1 MIRLAPYMLAAGAAF
16 AVLGYAAML
25 RHENA
30 SLRAAVERERATA
43 AACKARAA
51 ANARKRERDS
61 EIDKLGL
68 DELRRRAAEWLR
80 Q

>member
-1 MIRLAPYMLAAGAAF
+1 MIRIAPYMLAAGAAF

-30 SLRAAVERERATA
+30 SLRAALGREQAAVAT
-43 AACKARAA
+43 CEARAA
-51 ANARKRERDS
+51 ANARKWERDS

>member
-1 MIRLAPYMLAAGAAF
+1 MIRLAPYMLAAGAAL
-16 AVLGYAAML
+16 AVLGYAALL
-25 RHENA
+25 RYENA
-30 SLRAAVERERATA
+30 SLRAAVAQARAGWA
-43 AACKARAA
+43 VCEQRAA
-51 ANARKRERDS
+51 ANTRKRERDS